1 MHLHPVECDGG
12 QQIHFG
18 LQVLQLLGA
27 AGGEVR
33 VPPSMIRPVEDKVK
47 DNINKETDRNL
58 GILLV
63 F

>member
-1 MHLHPVECDGG
+1 MHLHHVECDEG

-27 AGGEVR
+27 VGGEVR
-33 VPPSMIRPVEDKVK
+33 GPPSMIGLVED
-47 DNINKETDRNL
+47 NKETDRNL
-58 GILLV
+58 CIV